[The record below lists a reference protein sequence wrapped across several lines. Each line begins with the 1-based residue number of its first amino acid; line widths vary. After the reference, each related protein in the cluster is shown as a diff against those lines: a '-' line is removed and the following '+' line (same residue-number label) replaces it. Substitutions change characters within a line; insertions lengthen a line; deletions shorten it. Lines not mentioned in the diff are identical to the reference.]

1 MTTIKSAP
9 RLIRVV
15 IIDDEPAIRKDVQT
29 LMQQQP
35 GFMVVGACG
44 SVQEATIIIPATQ
57 PDLLLLDIQLLDGT
71 GFDILQSLEQPCKV
85 IFITAYHDY
94 ALKAIKFGALDYLL
108 KPLDE
113 EELKTA
119 LDKIRKSDI
128 QQPQKDQLDIAR
140 QSFQQGGLQNRIV
153 LRSQQYLQVV
163 PFLEII
169 YCHSDTGYTTFFLT
183 DNRKIVVS
191 KSIKEYEELLPD
203 YFMRP
208 HQSYLVNHH
217 FIDRY
222 HKDGYLV
229 LRNNAEIPVST
240 RRKDY
245 VIEYLTGVR

>member
-1 MTTIKSAP
+1 M
-9 RLIRVV
+9 IRVV
-15 IIDDEPAIRKDVQT
+15 IVDDEPAIRKDTQA

-35 GFMVVGACG
+35 GFVVVGACG
-44 SVQEATIIIPATQ
+44 SVQEAKVIIPATQ
-57 PDLLLLDIQLLDGT
+57 PDLLLLDIQLTDGT
-71 GFDILQSLEQPCKV
+71 GFDILQDLAIPCKV
-85 IFITAYHDY
+85 IFITAYHDH
-94 ALKAIKFGALDYLL
+94 ALKAIKYGALDYIL

-113 EELKTA
+113 EELQTA
-119 LDKIRKSDI
+119 LDKVRKTEGAHP
-128 QQPQKDQLDIAR
+128 QQDQLAIAR
-140 QSFQQGGLQNRIV
+140 QSFQQGSLPNRIV

-163 PFLEII
+163 PFEEIM
-169 YCHSDTGYTTFFLT
+169 YCQSDTGYTTFFLT
-183 DNRKIVVS
+183 ENRKIVVS
-191 KSIKEYEELLPD
+191 KSIKEYEELLPS

>member
-1 MTTIKSAP
+1 M
-9 RLIRVV
+9 IRVMV
-15 IIDDEPAIRKDVQT
+15 IDDEPAIRKDMEL
-29 LMQQQP
+29 LMKRQP
-35 GFMVVGACG
+35 GFIVVGSCG
-44 SVQEATIIIPATQ
+44 SVQEAKTIIPATQ
-57 PDLLLLDIQLLDGT
+57 PDLLLLDIELSDGT
-71 GFDILQSLEQPCKV
+71 GFDILQSTDMNCRI

-94 ALKAIKFGALDYLL
+94 AIRAIKYGALDYLL
-108 KPLDE
+108 KPVDE
-113 EELKTA
+113 EELNEA
-119 LDKIRKSDI
+119 LDKVRKAI
-128 QQPQKDQLDIAR
+128 TAAPQPDQLAIAR
-140 QSFQQGGLQNRIV
+140 QSLQQGGLQNRIV

-163 PFLEII
+163 PFDEIV
-169 YCHSDTGYTTFFLT
+169 YCQSDAGYTTFFLT

-191 KSIKEYEELLPD
+191 KSIKEYEELLPA

-229 LRNNAEIPVST
+229 LRQGTEIPVST